1 MVKVK
6 EIFASI
12 QGEGPYV
19 GYKQVFIRLCSCN
32 LKCGYCDT
40 DFDKKKAYDYSI
52 DELVE
57 YVKNNNNCH
66 SVSLTGG
73 EPLLYVDFIK
83 EFAQKTPLPLYLETN
98 GTLYS
103 ELGQVIDYITY
114 ISADIKI
121 PSTTGMRDFWKEH
134 ERFFEIAS
142 HKEVFAKA
150 VFDENI
156 TKTEIDK
163 MCNLCM
169 KYDIELILQPR
180 MKGKFL
186 CCESDFMEKCLNSC
200 LDIYPKVRL
209 IPQVHKFLNVL

>member
-40 DFDKKKAYDYSI
+40 DFDKENANDYSI

-142 HKEVFAKA
+142 QKEVFAKA

-156 TKTEIDK
+156 TKTEIGK